1 MVVETRAPIEE
12 LYAILDSMNLF
23 EVIEY
28 KPVPLSQETKFP
40 SAYIVVDGTLNM
52 NNGKMATDG
61 REYNRMIYPTVLVNI
76 DTEGDPLS
84 YLDIYDRV
92 EKAVLSDNQLW
103 NVVIDRD
110 VIASKWDSGEQ
121 SPKRQGEIT
130 LELFFRKTI

>member
-1 MVVETRAPIEE
+1 MVLESRKPIEE
-12 LYAILDSMNLF
+12 LYEILESMNLF
-23 EVIEY
+23 EVISY
-28 KPVPLSQETKFP
+28 SPVPLTQETKFP
-40 SAYIVVDGTLNM
+40 SAYIVVDGTLNT

-61 REYNRMIYPTVLVNI
+61 REYNRMIYPTVLLNI

-92 EKAVLSDNQLW
+92 EASILADSELW
-103 NVVIDRD
+103 RVVIDRD

-130 LELFFRKTI
+130 LELFYRKTI